1 MKYFVLGTVV
11 LAATFMIGCDSSGGV
26 CCKGGKVESS
36 IDDPTPQEEEVAP
49 KLDKEQNDENM
60 TVSYSKSLTSYD
72 WNVTTTGEVPDD
84 ANCTFT
90 STAPTVVISKICF
103 GIDDV
108 KNSVNVVLKG
118 VDDDNQTVDYS
129 ETLELNKTTLSDSEG
144 GGG

>member
-1 MKYFVLGTVV
+1 MKYLVLGTVV

-72 WNVTTTGEVPDD
+72 WNVTTTPDVED

-90 STAPTVVISKICF
+90 STAPTVVIPKICF
-103 GIDDV
+103 GEGSM
-108 KNSVNVVLKG
+108 KNSVNIVLKG

-129 ETLELNKTTLSDSEG
+129 ETLELNETTLSDSEG